1 LETTS
6 VRIVGFTAS
15 YLHGRLADPAGKLQR
30 LQSNLHAEIWTP
42 HDEDIAPFLP
52 QQRFEPIFFSQSH
65 LDCAIGQSKTE
76 SIIEQVLNGDAGVG
90 LIRKP
95 LQDISKKAGTIYHL
109 LGRQAWL
116 VFMTDGLCP
125 LVRAKLEVRERAF
138 DDESSKR
145 KIRDAI
151 AHLDK
156 VQVYLNVLL
165 RMLEEP
171 EMQDT
176 TDKVAV
182 LMELLRTQSAEK
194 PDFRCLLFTEMVAS
208 TYALAGLIRGV
219 LPETNPLPVTGVGS
233 MPDRIRKENLDKFNS
248 GMSKILVAT
257 DSMEEGIDIQAC
269 NVVISFDKFHNIKSH
284 IQRAGRARDASA
296 AIFYFEN
303 DPDKAIRDASVMSGV
318 ARSATGPAAVADSI
332 NLDYIHPNTEAHV
345 TPTNCFN
352 ILHEYVQKVLR
363 KTVHTADIFTET
375 DTGMVCRYPTPCGF
389 TTLDSACLDAEDPS
403 LSTFRAALQ
412 QERWNHQT
420 SLQRWLAF
428 LAVSRLIREGFIGED
443 NMPTARALETDPCSD
458 VFGFASH
465 ERAGTSS
472 VETSST
478 APRGSGRAVGV
489 HPETEIHQAI
499 NPKSRLSETLQKVL
513 RPHCTMSEGLEV
525 RRIRLRLAPGSLL
538 TCRLRHWALQAT
550 RDIGR
555 HCLCHPSLF
564 RRLRLHRHTHSTT
577 ADGKC
582 LLARGQCG
590 GRSLSR

>member
-1 LETTS
+1 MLAGNDEVSQQNLPGIPHLVQLMYRLGRRVDSGVHVCVVELHDTVWTPREYQVEAAQAALRSNRIINLPTGTGKTLVAVMLIDWFRRQSRHLLILFLVESVALVRQQSRVVREHSMFSEMLVSEITGDEAEWTAEWWNHAKGHHHVLVCTAEVARKAMVDHAFVRPSELSLVLFDEAHKAVGHHPYVEVVSRITLETTS

-233 MPDRIRKENLDKFNS
+233 MPDRTCTR
-248 GMSKILVAT
+248 
-257 DSMEEGIDIQAC
+257 
-269 NVVISFDKFHNIKSH
+269 
-284 IQRAGRARDASA
+284 
-296 AIFYFEN
+296 
-303 DPDKAIRDASVMSGV
+303 GV
-318 ARSATGPAAVADSI
+318 
-332 NLDYIHPNTEAHV
+332 
-345 TPTNCFN
+345 
-352 ILHEYVQKVLR
+352 
-363 KTVHTADIFTET
+363 
-375 DTGMVCRYPTPCGF
+375 
-389 TTLDSACLDAEDPS
+389 
-403 LSTFRAALQ
+403 LSTFAKTMGRPLFVLTAAAGFA
-412 QERWNHQT
+412 RRT
-420 SLQRWLAF
+420 STNSTVECRKSLWLRTAWRK
-428 LAVSRLIREGFIGED
+428 ASTSRLATWSF
-443 NMPTARALETDPCSD
+443 PSTSFT
-458 VFGFASH
+458 
-465 ERAGTSS
+465 TSS
-472 VETSST
+472 LTYSVQAGPVTRVPRSFTSRT
-478 APRGSGRAVGV
+478 IQIRPSGT
-489 HPETEIHQAI
+489 P
-499 NPKSRLSETLQKVL
+499 P
-513 RPHCTMSEGLEV
+513 
-525 RRIRLRLAPGSLL
+525 
-538 TCRLRHWALQAT
+538 
-550 RDIGR
+550 
-555 HCLCHPSLF
+555 
-564 RRLRLHRHTHSTT
+564 
-577 ADGKC
+577 
-582 LLARGQCG
+582 
-590 GRSLSR
+590 

>member
-1 LETTS
+1 M
-6 VRIVGFTAS
+6 
-15 YLHGRLADPAGKLQR
+15 
-30 LQSNLHAEIWTP
+30 
-42 HDEDIAPFLP
+42 
-52 QQRFEPIFFSQSH
+52 
-65 LDCAIGQSKTE
+65 
-76 SIIEQVLNGDAGVG
+76 GDA
-90 LIRKP
+90 
-95 LQDISKKAGTIYHL
+95 
-109 LGRQAWL
+109 
-116 VFMTDGLCP
+116 
-125 LVRAKLEVRERAF
+125 
-138 DDESSKR
+138 KR
-145 KIRDAI
+145 GEAR
-151 AHLDK
+151 
-156 VQVYLNVLL
+156 
-165 RMLEEP
+165 
-171 EMQDT
+171 
-176 TDKVAV
+176 
-182 LMELLRTQSAEK
+182 
-194 PDFRCLLFTEMVAS
+194 
-208 TYALAGLIRGV
+208 
-219 LPETNPLPVTGVGS
+219 LPVPVVHRDGGQHVRPGGAHQRRASRDEPSSCHWRGFHAGQDLHEGGLEHVCKDNGAPTVWFDGRG
-233 MPDRIRKENLDKFNS
+233 RIRKENLDKFNS

-428 LAVSRLIREGFIGED
+428 LAVSRLTREGFIGED

-478 APRGSGRAVGV
+478 APRGSGCAVSV
-489 HPETEIHQAI
+489 HLESPIHQASVEMPVP
-499 NPKSRLSETLQKVL
+499 NTVSQARAWCREHDLPDVLATALEHELVKSPIDLVGLCEQD
-513 RPHCTMSEGLEV
+513 LEV
-525 RRIRLRLAPGSLL
+525 
-538 TCRLRHWALQAT
+538 
-550 RDIGR
+550 
-555 HCLCHPSLF
+555 LCQ
-564 RRLRLHRHTHSTT
+564 
-577 ADGKC
+577 GC
-582 LLARGQCG
+582 LLGQKG
-590 GRSLSR
+590 KFKRLVMEMRADVVAPVGTS